1 MAGEEDRATSGAGP
15 QGDEAELVA
24 RLEEEIRGM
33 SVADH
38 LGYMLHS
45 LSALAVGRLGLGPD
59 GAGQRDPVQARLAI
73 EAFKALMGVLE
84 QVRPAGEVAAHRGVL
99 AQLQLAYA
107 GAVTAGSPRAEP
119 AEGQA
124 PAVTEAAQAPDD
136 EAPAVVA
143 QAIDAEAPA
152 DPEEPVGAE
161 APAGAAGAKPRKPRR
176 SSQAGS

>member
-1 MAGEEDRATSGAGP
+1 MAGEKNRATSEAGP
-15 QGDEAELVA
+15 RDDEAELVA

-45 LSALAVGRLGLGPD
+45 LSALAVGRLGLSPD

-73 EAFKALMGVLE
+73 EAFKALVGVLE

-107 GAVTAGSPRAEP
+107 GAVTAGAPRAAP

-124 PAVTEAAQAPDD
+124 PTVTEADQAADN
-136 EAPAVVA
+136 EAPPAAV
-143 QAIDAEAPA
+143 QSIDAEEPA
-152 DPEEPVGAE
+152 DTE

-176 SSQAGS
+176 SSQTGS